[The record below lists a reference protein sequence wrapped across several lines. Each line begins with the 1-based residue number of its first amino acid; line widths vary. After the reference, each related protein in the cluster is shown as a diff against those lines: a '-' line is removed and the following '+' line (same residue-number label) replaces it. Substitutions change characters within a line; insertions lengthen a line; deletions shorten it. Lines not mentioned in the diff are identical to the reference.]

1 MLRAVVSTLRFAHRR
16 LGVPARGCI
25 TIRRSGPSR
34 YIACTEEERAE
45 RTDDAIERTGGAQQ
59 FWHAHCT
66 RDVADYR
73 RFNAARKAATGVSA
87 RKNAMAQRTKERK
100 TLNGGLP
107 ASVSLSI
114 LLIDDDDDS
123 RDVLLY
129 QLSLE
134 GYRCRGAATGMA
146 GVRIARESTPDV
158 ILLDLNLPDIHGH
171 EVIQLMRAEP
181 TLAATPIVVIS
192 GERSIVAARAISLGA
207 TASHSE
213 PLDFGELLE
222 TLNSLEPS
230 SPQPS
235 A

>member
-1 MLRAVVSTLRFAHRR
+1 MPLSALVRPSNSGTSIADRNVAEHRR
-16 LGVPARGCI
+16 FKA
-25 TIRRSGPSR
+25 
-34 YIACTEEERAE
+34 
-45 RTDDAIERTGGAQQ
+45 
-59 FWHAHCT
+59 AH
-66 RDVADYR
+66 
-73 RFNAARKAATGVSA
+73 KAATGVSA
-87 RKNAMAQRTKERK
+87 RTIAMAQRIKERK
-100 TLNGGLP
+100 TLNGGL
-107 ASVSLSI
+107 AAAAGASI

-134 GYRCRGAATGMA
+134 GYRGCGAATGMA
-146 GVRIARESTPDV
+146 GLRVARETLPDV

-171 EVIQLMRAEP
+171 EVIQLLRAEP

-207 TASHSE
+207 TASHSK

-222 TLNSLEPS
+222 TLDRLEPS